1 MKQEF
6 KIDFK
11 NQYNSFKQCFFI
23 LLAVFFGIVIAG
35 LSNQNFNLST
45 TLITLLIFYI
55 LFLGMVLPF
64 NIQYLIK
71 NWKTRLIVDFNSKT
85 IKITEGIKT
94 SEFKISEISTE
105 RIIVNQSAYKTPFK
119 NYGFVR
125 IKTRQNEI
133 FIITSLMANPLKF
146 PLKIDETKYWF
157 PFIKKEITKSELQDL
172 ILEKKESEER
182 RVKIFIKSFENL
194 STEEL
199 NHKIENKK
207 KLQSEGIIAVER
219 LLKERT

>member
-11 NQYNSFKQCFFI
+11 NQYNSFKECFFI
-23 LLAVFFGIVIAG
+23 LLAGLFGIIIIG
-35 LSNQNFNLST
+35 LFGQNFNT
-45 TLITLLIFYI
+45 ALIVLLFFS
-55 LFLGMVLPF
+55 LFFLGMVLPF
-64 NIQYLIK
+64 HIQYLIT
-71 NWKTRLIVDFNSKT
+71 NWKTRLIIDSNSKT
-85 IKITEGIKT
+85 IKITDGNKM
-94 SEFKISEISTE
+94 SEFNMSEISTE
-105 RIIVNQSAYKTPFK
+105 RIIVHQSAYKTPFK

-125 IKTRQNEI
+125 IKTRQNEV

-146 PLKIDETKYWF
+146 PLKIDQTKYWF
-157 PFIKKEITKSELQDL
+157 PFIKKEITKSELEDL

-182 RVKIFIKSFENL
+182 RIKIFTKSFENL

-199 NHKIENKK
+199 NYKIENKK
-207 KLQSEGIIAVER
+207 ELQSEAITAVKR